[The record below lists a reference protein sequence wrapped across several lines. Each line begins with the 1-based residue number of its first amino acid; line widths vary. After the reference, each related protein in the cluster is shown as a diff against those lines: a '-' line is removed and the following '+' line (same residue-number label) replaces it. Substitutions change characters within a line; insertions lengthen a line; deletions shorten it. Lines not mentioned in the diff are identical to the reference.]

1 MNDPGPRTPVPRL
14 LLFLLVVSIAACKVG
29 PDYVEPITPVP
40 DVWTDQ
46 ITAEMADSMPPIEE
60 WWAALNDTVLTELI
74 RRAEIANKNLGIA
87 VARVKETR
95 ALRGIAKGGLLPDIV
110 LSGTYSRVMISENSP
125 QGQILV
131 GAGVP
136 VTSTGVWNTGLGLSW
151 EMDLFGRIR
160 RTIEAA
166 TAFMEAS
173 IEDYRD
179 VLVTVYAEV
188 AFNYVDVR
196 SFQARIAFARANA
209 EGQRGS
215 LLLTRNRFAAGL
227 TSALDVAQAES
238 NLGNTEAR
246 IPTLEIGL
254 IAAENRLAVLLG
266 EQPGALKQLL
276 AGSMAIPV
284 ADQDITAGVPA
295 DLLRR
300 RPDIRRAERELAAQT
315 AIVGVATADLYP
327 SFSLTGFIELEAIDF
342 ADLSNSGSFGWGIIP
357 GFTWAIFAGGKI
369 RNRIKAEEARTEQA
383 LVFYEQT
390 VLLALEDVQTALV
403 AYDRE
408 QVRRDRLQEAVTAT
422 VRSVELVRIQYI
434 SGLTNF
440 QNYLDA
446 QRSLFD
452 QQDQF
457 ASSEGQVIKNLI
469 DLNRALGGGWALDSR
484 PPDRRPTDSA
494 DSGTDD

>member
-1 MNDPGPRTPVPRL
+1 MNRFRHRSHFTRL
-14 LLFLLVVSIAACKVG
+14 LLGLVVGGLAACKVG

-46 ITAEMADSMPPIEE
+46 VTAEMADSTPPIEE

-74 RRAEIANKNLGIA
+74 RRAEIANKDLGIA

-131 GAGVP
+131 GAGIP
-136 VTSTGVWNTGLGLSW
+136 VTSNGVWNTGLGLSW
-151 EMDLFGRIR
+151 EIDLFGRIR

-215 LLLTRNRFAAGL
+215 LVLTRNRFAAGL

-246 IPTLEIGL
+246 IPSLEIGL

-266 EQPGALKQLL
+266 EHPGALKRLL
-276 AGSMAIPV
+276 ADSVGIPV
-284 ADQDITAGVPA
+284 AAQDITAGVPA

-342 ADLSNSGSFGWGIIP
+342 SNLFSGSSVGWGIIP

-457 ASSEGQVIKNLI
+457 ASSQGQVVKNLI
-469 DLNRALGGGWALDSR
+469 DLNRALGGGWALDSM
-484 PPDRRPTDSA
+484 PPDQRPTA
-494 DSGTDD
+494 DADGGN